1 MNIGA
6 LLMLCFRKEVARN
19 DESNSCV
26 KSFLPPIK
34 KKIIARAS
42 GQLGVVS
49 MASLGL
55 GGSWRAWPLL
65 ARPWSGSWRG
75 RLERGGHRHFQGQC
89 QGGRGLS
96 GAGADAG
103 FVGAASGTCEKE
115 KRTVFMCNNKWVVF
129 NQRSTTLNPA
139 FGFLHLK
146 W

>member
-65 ARPWSGSWRG
+65 ARPWSGSWSG
-75 RLERGGHRHFQGQC
+75 RLERGGYRHFQGQC

-103 FVGAASGTCEKE
+103 FVGAASGERREDELARRKKE
-115 KRTVFMCNNKWVVF
+115 LFYV
-129 NQRSTTLNPA
+129 
-139 FGFLHLK
+139 
-146 W
+146 